1 MDEKTRFIQ
10 QLDQARE
17 TMRAVLAEID
27 TQMEVYP
34 GWTIKPVLAHL
45 AGWDDASIASLRAH
59 AGGQE
64 PATPAVRGINF
75 YNAQSVATR
84 EALSYEQTVKEWEL
98 SREQL
103 KAAILDLPPEK
114 LDEPMLFAWGRTG
127 TVAQLVEIFASHEE
141 EHAEEIGKLLKARI
155 GGDHDV

>member
-1 MDEKTRFIQ
+1 MDEKTRLIQ

-17 TMRAVLAEID
+17 TMRAVLAD
-27 TQMEVYP
+27 MDLQMEIYP
-34 GWTIKPVLAHL
+34 NWTIQHVLAHI
-45 AGWDDASIASLRAH
+45 AGWDDATTSSLRAH

-64 PATPAVRGINF
+64 PATPAVRGIDF

-98 SREQL
+98 SREQF
-103 KAAILDLPPEK
+103 KVAILEMPPEK
-114 LDEPMLFAWGRTG
+114 FQEPLLFPWGRTG
-127 TVAQLVEIFASHEE
+127 TSAQVVAIFASHEE
-141 EHAEEIGKLLKARI
+141 EHAEEIGELLKART